1 MEDQK
6 DYFGTKPDQ
15 EILRNVASSVNK
27 VVNPE
32 EVVEET
38 TETSEKEEVV
48 NPLVDAV
55 GKAIKHFKPKGLF
68 MQGVSAEETP
78 KKS

>member
-15 EILRNVASSVNK
+15 EILRNVASSVDEIINRF
-27 VVNPE
+27 E
-32 EVVEET
+32 ERTDKKDEE
-38 TETSEKEEVV
+38 EEDTP

-55 GKAIKHFKPKGLF
+55 GKAIKFTKPKGLF
-68 MQGVSAEETP
+68 MQGVSLEETP

>member
-15 EILRNVASSVNK
+15 EILRNVATSVNDIVNQ
-27 VVNPE
+27 VVE
-32 EVVEET
+32 EET
-38 TETSEKEEVV
+38 TEISEKEEEI

-55 GKAIKHFKPKGLF
+55 GKAIKYTKPKGLF
-68 MQGVSAEETP
+68 MQGVSPEKTP

>member
-15 EILRNVASSVNK
+15 EILRNVATSVNDIVNQ
-27 VVNPE
+27 VVE
-32 EVVEET
+32 EET
-38 TETSEKEEVV
+38 TEISEKEEEI

-55 GKAIKHFKPKGLF
+55 GKAIKYTKPKGLF
-68 MQGVSAEETP
+68 MQGVSPEKTP
-78 KKS
+78 IKP